1 MRIGKWIAVAVAVAI
16 SVGEAVCAGAQTAG
30 SNPVTIPPFSLSLSA
45 KQAQNKIGESIQLVV
60 SVKNTSENIIYDN
73 VTYSKLGLVRYEF
86 FMTVLDGNGNSP
98 AMTKYY
104 RHQIGQWLPGEQE
117 KDVNDVGGRIDYVPL
132 QPGESVVRDVDVAKF
147 YNIELPGKYQIWVEK
162 IDEKSQIRV
171 KSNTITITVT
181 P

>member
-1 MRIGKWIAVAVAVAI
+1 
-16 SVGEAVCAGAQTAG
+16 
-30 SNPVTIPPFSLSLSA
+30 
-45 KQAQNKIGESIQLVV
+45 
-60 SVKNTSENIIYDN
+60 
-73 VTYSKLGLVRYEF
+73 
-86 FMTVLDGNGNSP
+86 
-98 AMTKYY
+98 MTKYY

-147 YNIELPGKYQIWVEK
+147 YDIELPGKYQIWVEK